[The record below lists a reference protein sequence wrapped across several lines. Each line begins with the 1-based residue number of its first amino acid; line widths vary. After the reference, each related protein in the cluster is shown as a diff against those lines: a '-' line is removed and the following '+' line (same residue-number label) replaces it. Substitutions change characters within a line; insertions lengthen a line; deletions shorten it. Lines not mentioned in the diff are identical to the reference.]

1 MEFEPS
7 DSTKRIREAHNQG
20 HMKRKSAPLID
31 CDKKKTF
38 RKKRLQVR
46 EDILKKFE
54 ILFGESFIA
63 IISLISKPNPKEA
76 IYLTIEYIH
85 RILKL
90 TPPKAKDKGVEHQF
104 IYTFFWERE
113 AKDLA
118 KSLYDT
124 LLFRENMGIWRE
136 NRCYDSFSCKK
147 RYKPLG
153 KKEIKR
159 VYENFPSF
167 KPQIEIRK
175 LKNSE
180 YRQHIL
186 KCMQNCFDSLFE
198 IWIQMGEYSQHHQ
211 DFTQEVTTKILK
223 RIKEP
228 KNPNRYDK
236 RIYSYIVQYLKHIA
250 QKAIKARKLQ
260 LQVKECFWSKEW
272 IEDLRHIQFHPLLK
286 PRKTRFPQVEVFN
299 AEIREEPIIT
309 NEKNYLGNNKEFE
322 KELLRYLKEIKNEY
336 LANNQK

>member
-7 DSTKRIREAHNQG
+7 DSTKIIREAHNQG
-20 HMKRKSAPLID
+20 HMKRKAAPLID

-38 RKKRLQVR
+38 RKKQLQVR

-54 ILFGESFIA
+54 ILFGERFIA
-63 IISLISKPNPKEA
+63 IASLISEPNPKEA
-76 IYLTIEYIH
+76 IYLTIEYIY
-85 RILKL
+85 RILDL
-90 TPPKAKDKGVEHQF
+90 IPPKAKDKGVEHQF
-104 IYTFFWERE
+104 VYTFFWERE

-118 KSLYDT
+118 KSFYDT
-124 LLFRENMGIWRE
+124 LLWRE
-136 NRCYDSFSCKK
+136 NRCYDSFSYKK

-159 VYENFPSF
+159 VYENFPSL
-167 KPQIEIRK
+167 KPQIEIKK
-175 LKNSE
+175 LKYSE

-198 IWIQMGEYSQHHQ
+198 NWIQMGEYSQHHQ
-211 DFTQEVTTKILK
+211 DFTQEVTTKILE

-236 RIYSYIVQYLKHIA
+236 RIYSYIVQYLKNIA
-250 QKAIKARKLQ
+250 QKEIEARKLK

-272 IEDLRHIQFHPLLK
+272 REDLRHTQFHYSSR
-286 PRKTRFPQVEVFN
+286 PRQTRFPQVEVFN
-299 AEIREEPIIT
+299 AEIRGEPIIT

-322 KELLRYLKEIKNEY
+322 KELLGYLKQIKNEY

>member
-1 MEFEPS
+1 MGFELS
-7 DSTKRIREAHNQG
+7 DITKRIREAHNQG

-31 CDKKKTF
+31 CNKKKTF

-85 RILKL
+85 RILEL
-90 TPPKAKDKGVEHQF
+90 TPPKAKDKSVEHQF
-104 IYTFFWERE
+104 IYAFFCEIE
-113 AKDLA
+113 AKDLT
-118 KSLYDT
+118 KSLYDM
-124 LLFRENMGIWRE
+124 LPLRENMAIWRE

-167 KPQIEIRK
+167 KPQEIRE
-175 LKNSE
+175 LKNIK
-180 YRQHIL
+180 YRQLIL
-186 KCMQNCFDSLFE
+186 KCMQKCFDSLFE
-198 IWIQMGEYSQHHQ
+198 IWIGMGESPQYHQ
-211 DFTQEVTTKILK
+211 DFTQEVTTKILE

-228 KNPNRYDK
+228 KNLNRYDK

-250 QKAIKARKLQ
+250 QKAIEARKLE

-272 IEDLRHIQFHPLLK
+272 IEELRYTHSHLLLK
-286 PRKTRFPQVEVFN
+286 L
-299 AEIREEPIIT
+299 

-322 KELLRYLKEIKNEY
+322 KELLRYLKEIKKEY

>member
-1 MEFEPS
+1 MDLS
-7 DSTKRIREAHNQG
+7 NSTKIIREAHNQG
-20 HMKRKSAPLID
+20 HMKRKAAPLID

-54 ILFGESFIA
+54 ILFGERFIA
-63 IISLISKPNPKEA
+63 IPSLISKPNPREA

-85 RILKL
+85 RILEL
-90 TPPKAKDKGVEHQF
+90 TPPKAKDKGKEHRF
-104 IYTFFWERE
+104 VYTFFWERE

-118 KSLYDT
+118 KSFYDT
-124 LLFRENMGIWRE
+124 LLFRESINTRRE
-136 NRCYDSFSCKK
+136 SGCYDSFSCKK

-159 VYENFPSF
+159 VYENFPSL
-167 KPQIEIRK
+167 KPQIEIKK

-198 IWIQMGEYSQHHQ
+198 NWIQMGEYSQHHQ
-211 DFTQEVTTKILK
+211 DFTQEVTIKILE

-250 QKAIKARKLQ
+250 QKEIEAGKLK

-272 IEDLRHIQFHPLLK
+272 IEDLRHTQFHYSLR
-286 PRKTRFPQVEVFN
+286 PRQTRFPQVEVFN
-299 AEIREEPIIT
+299 AEIREESIIT